1 MSGFLAKVTERKM
14 NNWIVVSNEGSE
26 YLKEILVFLQKRF
39 IEIFGEETM
48 NAEGCYVYNRSNA
61 DCPMLITNAKP
72 ICIRLAQSS
81 LSFWAQTIYQ
91 LSHEMCHYAIR
102 QHKVN
107 KDFTLKWFEEITC
120 EAASLYF
127 LQYAAI
133 NWKKCR
139 LSKMNPSFCTAI
151 ESYLSKEIS
160 KPATNTFQECNTV
173 EKLKVNELMMESDRA
188 GHRNERNII
197 YRALSDEPEDLRV
210 LCDYMNYLQKDKVTL
225 DFDRWIRDNNCVL
238 LQAFKTIVPV
248 K

>member
-1 MSGFLAKVTERKM
+1 M

-26 YLKEILVFLQKRF
+26 YLKEILSFLLKRF
-39 IEIFGEETM
+39 IEIFGQETM
-48 NAEGCYVYNRSNA
+48 NAEICYVCNISNA
-61 DCPMLITNAKP
+61 DCPMLITNSTP

-120 EAASLYF
+120 EAASMYF

-139 LSKMNPSFCTAI
+139 LSKLDPSFCTSI
-151 ESYLSKEIS
+151 ESYLSKE
-160 KPATNTFQECNTV
+160 
-173 EKLKVNELMMESDRA
+173 
-188 GHRNERNII
+188 
-197 YRALSDEPEDLRV
+197 LS
-210 LCDYMNYLQKDKVTL
+210 
-225 DFDRWIRDNNCVL
+225 
-238 LQAFKTIVPV
+238 
-248 K
+248 